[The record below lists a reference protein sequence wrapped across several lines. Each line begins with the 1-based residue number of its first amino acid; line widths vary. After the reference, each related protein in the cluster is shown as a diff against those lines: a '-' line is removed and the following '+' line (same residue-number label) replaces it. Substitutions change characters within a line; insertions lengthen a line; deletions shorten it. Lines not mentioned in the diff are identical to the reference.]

1 MKWCVETATGSG
13 KMVPDDYIPQ
23 PGEQMKDL
31 VQDAPAE
38 PVAPLAPAPEEEEE
52 EEEEEY

>member
-38 PVAPLAPAPEEEEE
+38 PVAPAPAPEEEEE
-52 EEEEEY
+52 EEEEEED